1 MSPVRRRLWSG
12 SSSIACNGEEKTR
25 PALCVF
31 VTFEQGR
38 RGAEEARQVLRGHEI
53 DVWYSEKHIR
63 GASQWHDEIGNALK
77 KCDWLVV
84 LLTPD
89 SVKSKWVRREVHY
102 ALRSDRYEERLI
114 PLIVK
119 KCDVDELSC
128 VLSGLQT
135 ITLSGRWEKGVKS
148 CWPCGVA
155 RTRPETPL
163 VKAHSLFYSR

>member
-1 MSPVRRRLWSG
+1 MAKKKLAPR
-12 SSSIACNGEEKTR
+12 
-25 PALCVF
+25 CVF
-31 VTFEQGR
+31 LSHSSKDAAALKKLVK
-38 RGAEEARQVLRGHEI
+38 VLRGHEI
-53 DVWYSEKHIR
+53 KVWYSEKHIR
-63 GASQWHDEIGNALK
+63 GATQWHDEIGNALK

-119 KCDVDELSC
+119 RCDVDELSW

-135 ITLSGRWEKGVKS
+135 ITLSDRWKKGVKELLAV
-148 CWPCGVA
+148 WG
-155 RTRPETPL
+155 RTY
-163 VKAHSLFYSR
+163 KA